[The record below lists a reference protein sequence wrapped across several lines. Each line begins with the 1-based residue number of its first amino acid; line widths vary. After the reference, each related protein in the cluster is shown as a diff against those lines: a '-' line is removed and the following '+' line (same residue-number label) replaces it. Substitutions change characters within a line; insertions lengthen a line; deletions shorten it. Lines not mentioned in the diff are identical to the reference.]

1 MMQEAEQEKYM
12 DGIANAYNV
21 LSSIYQLKRLYSLAI
36 DNKKKEIEITLE
48 YDLDKYNLS
57 TTYSILGGLY
67 SLTGEA
73 DKAIEYLNKSATC
86 IYSST
91 QEFYY

>member
-1 MMQEAEQEKYM
+1 ME
-12 DGIANAYNV
+12 IANAYNV

-91 QEFYY
+91 QEFYYYVRLATLFF